1 MEKKNSDQKDPYDN
15 QKKDNH
21 TDMRNEN
28 RNDTPDDSMFLQEEE
43 AVQNE
48 DEDELSFS
56 KYENEDF
63 VAELNQQNERM
74 QEEDPLEFNDNP
86 YLDDVDFDDPELD
99 IPGSDLDNEMEDIGS
114 EDEENNYYSLGGDRH
129 EDLDEQHF
137 DEDL

>member
-1 MEKKNSDQKDPYDN
+1 M
-15 QKKDNH
+15 
-21 TDMRNEN
+21 
-28 RNDTPDDSMFLQEEE
+28 QEEE

-86 YLDDVDFDDPELD
+86 YLDDVDYDDPELD

-137 DEDL
+137 DEDQ